1 MTRYILQKVVFSLIT
16 LFVILTVNFFI
27 FRVVPGDPI
36 SMMLSPRTRPE
47 IREHIREQFG
57 VDKPLW
63 LNIDSFKE
71 KKELSNLFDT
81 QYYHYFRSLTKGELG
96 HSFKQKK
103 PVAELIGQRIGPT
116 VLLIFTGEIIAIV
129 FGVFLGMLAAWKARS
144 KIDTLVLITGLTA
157 WSMPP
162 FWLGLILLTMARGLF
177 PSGGFITIGATFSST
192 IAMWLDI
199 GKHLVLPATTMA
211 ILLFGAYAITVRN
224 SALEVLAEDYIKT
237 AKAKG
242 LSQKRVLWSHALKN
256 ASLPLVTII
265 AMDLGFAMG
274 GSIQI
279 ETIFSYPGLGRLMF
293 EAIMQRDYPVLQ
305 GVFLLLAVTLI
316 AANLLADL
324 TYIILDPRIRE

>member
-1 MTRYILQKVVFSLIT
+1 MTRYILQKIVFSIIT
-16 LFVILTVNFFI
+16 LFIILTVNFFI

-47 IREHIREQFG
+47 IREHIREQYG

-63 LNIDSFKE
+63 INTEAFQEE
-71 KKELSNLFDT
+71 KKISALFDT
-81 QYYHYFRSLTKGELG
+81 QYYHYFCSLAKGELG
-96 HSFKQKK
+96 YSFKQKK
-103 PVAELIGQRIGPT
+103 PVTELIGQRVGPT
-116 VLLIFTGEIIAIV
+116 VLLIFTGEVIAIF

-144 KIDTLVLITGLTA
+144 KVDTLVLITGLTA

-242 LSQKRVLWSHALKN
+242 LSQKRVLRSHALKN
-256 ASLPLVTII
+256 ASLPLVTMI